1 MITSIHIKNFLSI
14 EDTIF
19 DLTKLTEINHFSLLC
34 GENGAGKSNILKSIS
49 LLKKLIDY
57 DKNMTISEI
66 YNKYKNKMCNGPI
79 YLEYNFLLNNKKGSY
94 LLVLS
99 EQGVIEEQLRLT
111 LNKNI
116 CSCYRIH
123 NSEIV
128 LSTKFFN
135 NNMNKYKEIICP
147 NLNQYAVLSSLVKIT
162 NCQFLSAFIK
172 VKEDLPL
179 TFFYFIDWINDIL
192 ISDTF
197 NINLLKGVANKEYK
211 DKLII
216 LAKICSQFLS
226 NIDDLYYSVH
236 QYDKN
241 HIEYKLYSKNNNYK
255 VTIDFEKESEGI
267 KQIVY
272 LIYYLLEAAKNK
284 IVVIDNIDT
293 NVHPILL
300 KSIIEFFYNKIE
312 GQVIYTSSN
321 SIALLDIKEL
331 KNMIYVVDHGD
342 IKNINS
348 FRRIFDKNNL
358 LSLYCKGTFGGI
370 PTIDQNKLSEA
381 IKNVN

>member
-19 DLTKLTEINHFSLLC
+19 DLTKLTEINHFNLLY

-49 LLKKLIDY
+49 LLKELIDY
-57 DKNMTISEI
+57 DKNMTVSEI

-79 YLEYNFLLNNKKGSY
+79 YLEYDFLLNNKKGSY

-147 NLNQYAVLSSLVKIT
+147 NLNQYTVLSSLVKIT

-172 VKEDLPL
+172 AKEDLSL
-179 TFFYFIDWINDIL
+179 TFFCFIDWIDDIL
-192 ISDTF
+192 ISDTLD
-197 NINLLKGVANKEYK
+197 IDLLKGIASKEYK
-211 DKLII
+211 DKLTI
-216 LAKICSQFLS
+216 LAKICNQFLP
-226 NIDDLYYSVH
+226 NIDELYYSIY

-241 HIEYKLYSKNNNYK
+241 HIEYKLYSRNNNYK
-255 VTIDFEKESEGI
+255 KTVDFEKESEGI

-300 KSIIEFFYNKIE
+300 KSIIEFFCNKIE

-321 SIALLDIKEL
+321 SMMLLDIKEL
-331 KNMIYVVDHGD
+331 KNMIYIVDHGD

-348 FRRIFDKNNL
+348 FRRIFDENNL
-358 LSLYCKGTFGGI
+358 LSLYRKGTFGGI
-370 PTIDQNKLSEA
+370 PTIDQDKLSEA

>member
-1 MITSIHIKNFLSI
+1 M
-14 EDTIF
+14 
-19 DLTKLTEINHFSLLC
+19 
-34 GENGAGKSNILKSIS
+34 
-49 LLKKLIDY
+49 
-57 DKNMTISEI
+57 
-66 YNKYKNKMCNGPI
+66 
-79 YLEYNFLLNNKKGSY
+79 
-94 LLVLS
+94 VLS
-99 EQGVIEEQLRLT
+99 EQGVIEEQLKLT

-123 NSEIV
+123 NSEVV

-172 VKEDLPL
+172 TKEDLPL

-211 DKLII
+211 DKLTT
-216 LAKICSQFLS
+216 LSKICSQFLS
-226 NIDDLYYSVH
+226 NIDDLYYSVY
-236 QYDKN
+236 QYDKK
-241 HIEYKLYSKNNNYK
+241 HIEYKLYGKNNSYK
-255 VTIDFEKESEGI
+255 ATIDFEKESEGI

-284 IVVIDNIDT
+284 IVIIDNIDT

>member
-49 LLKKLIDY
+49 LLKELIDY
-57 DKNMTISEI
+57 DKNMTVSEI

-128 LSTKFFN
+128 LSTNFFN

-211 DKLII
+211 DKLIT

-241 HIEYKLYSKNNNYK
+241 HIEYKLYGKNNSYK

-348 FRRIFDKNNL
+348 FRRIFNENNL

>member
-49 LLKKLIDY
+49 LLKELIDY
-57 DKNMTISEI
+57 DKNMTVSEI

-79 YLEYNFLLNNKKGSY
+79 YLEYDFLLNNKKGSY

-123 NSEIV
+123 NSEVV

-147 NLNQYAVLSSLVKIT
+147 NLNQYTVLSSLVKIT

-172 VKEDLPL
+172 AKEDLPL
-179 TFFYFIDWINDIL
+179 TFFCFIDWIDDIL

-197 NINLLKGVANKEYK
+197 NIDLLSGIANKEYR
-211 DKLII
+211 DKLTI
-216 LAKICSQFLS
+216 LAKICEQFLP
-226 NIDDLYYSVH
+226 NINDLYYLIY
-236 QYDKN
+236 QDDKK
-241 HIEYKLYSKNNNYK
+241 HIEYKLYNGYK
-255 VTIDFEKESEGI
+255 ATIDFKKESEGV
-267 KQIVY
+267 KQIIY
-272 LIYYLLEAAKNK
+272 LIYYLLEATKNR
-284 IVVIDNIDT
+284 IVIIDNIDT
-293 NVHPILL
+293 NIHPILL
-300 KSIIEFFYNKIE
+300 KSIIEFFCNKIE

-321 SIALLDIKEL
+321 SMMLLDIKEL
-331 KNMIYVVDHGD
+331 KNMIYIVDHGD

-348 FRRIFDKNNL
+348 FRRIYDKNNL
-358 LSLYCKGTFGGI
+358 LSLYCKGAFGGI
-370 PTIDQNKLSEA
+370 PTIDQDKLSEA
-381 IKNVN
+381 IRNVN

>member
-49 LLKKLIDY
+49 LLKELIDY
-57 DKNMTISEI
+57 DKNMTVSEI

-79 YLEYNFLLNNKKGSY
+79 YLEYDFLLNNKKGSY

-147 NLNQYAVLSSLVKIT
+147 NLNQYTVLSSLVKIT

-211 DKLII
+211 YKLTT
-216 LAKICSQFLS
+216 LAKICSQFLP

-241 HIEYKLYSKNNNYK
+241 HIEYKLYGKNNSYK

-272 LIYYLLEAAKNK
+272 LIYYLLEATKNK

-358 LSLYCKGTFGGI
+358 LSLYCKGTFRGI

>member
-49 LLKKLIDY
+49 LLKELIDY
-57 DKNMTISEI
+57 DKNMTVSEI

-79 YLEYNFLLNNKKGSY
+79 YLEYDFLLNNKKGSY

-147 NLNQYAVLSSLVKIT
+147 NLNQYTVLSSLVKIT

-172 VKEDLPL
+172 VKEDLSL

-211 DKLII
+211 DKLIT

-241 HIEYKLYSKNNNYK
+241 HIEYKLYGKNNSYK

-272 LIYYLLEAAKNK
+272 LIYYLLEATKNK

-348 FRRIFDKNNL
+348 FRRIFDENNL

>member
-34 GENGAGKSNILKSIS
+34 GKNGAGKSNILKSIS
-49 LLKKLIDY
+49 LLKELIDY

-79 YLEYNFLLNNKKGSY
+79 YLEYDFLLNNKKGSY

-99 EQGVIEEQLRLT
+99 EQGVIEEQLKLT

-123 NSEIV
+123 NSEVV

-135 NNMNKYKEIICP
+135 NNINKYKEIICP

-172 VKEDLPL
+172 TKEDLPL
-179 TFFYFIDWINDIL
+179 TFFCFIDWINDIL

-211 DKLII
+211 DKLTT

-226 NIDDLYYSVH
+226 NIDDLYYSVY
-236 QYDKN
+236 QYDKK
-241 HIEYKLYSKNNNYK
+241 HIEYKLYGKNNSYK

-284 IVVIDNIDT
+284 IVIIDNIDT

>member
-19 DLTKLTEINHFSLLC
+19 DLTKLTKINHFSLLC

-49 LLKKLIDY
+49 LLKELIDY

-79 YLEYNFLLNNKKGSY
+79 YLEYDFLLNNKKGSY

-147 NLNQYAVLSSLVKIT
+147 NLNQYTVLSSLVKIT

-172 VKEDLPL
+172 VKEDLSL

-211 DKLII
+211 DKLIT

-241 HIEYKLYSKNNNYK
+241 HIEYKLYGKNNSYK

-272 LIYYLLEAAKNK
+272 LIYYLLEATKNK

-348 FRRIFDKNNL
+348 FRRIFDENNL

>member
-49 LLKKLIDY
+49 LLKELIDY
-57 DKNMTISEI
+57 DKNMTVSEI

-79 YLEYNFLLNNKKGSY
+79 YLEYDFLLNNKKGSY

-123 NSEIV
+123 NSEVV

-147 NLNQYAVLSSLVKIT
+147 NLNQYTVLSSLVKIT

-172 VKEDLPL
+172 AKEDLPL
-179 TFFYFIDWINDIL
+179 TFFCFIDWINDIL

-197 NINLLKGVANKEYK
+197 NINLLSGIASKEYK
-211 DKLII
+211 DKLTI
-216 LAKICSQFLS
+216 LAIICNQFLP
-226 NIDDLYYSVH
+226 NIDELYYSIY

-255 VTIDFEKESEGI
+255 KTIDFEKESEGI

-293 NVHPILL
+293 NIHPILL
-300 KSIIEFFYNKIE
+300 KSIIEFFCNKIE

-321 SIALLDIKEL
+321 SMMLLDIKEL
-331 KNMIYVVDHGD
+331 KNMIYIVDHGD

-358 LSLYCKGTFGGI
+358 LSLYCNGTFGGI
-370 PTIDQNKLSEA
+370 PTIDQDKLSEA

>member
-19 DLTKLTEINHFSLLC
+19 DLTKLTKINHFSLLC

-49 LLKKLIDY
+49 LLKELIDY
-57 DKNMTISEI
+57 DKNMTVSEI

-79 YLEYNFLLNNKKGSY
+79 YLEYDFLLNNKKGSY

-197 NINLLKGVANKEYK
+197 NINLLKGVASKEYK
-211 DKLII
+211 DKLTI

-241 HIEYKLYSKNNNYK
+241 HIEYKLYGKNNSYK

-272 LIYYLLEAAKNK
+272 LIYYLLEATKNK

-342 IKNINS
+342 TKNINS
-348 FRRIFDKNNL
+348 FRRIFDENNL

>member
-19 DLTKLTEINHFSLLC
+19 DLTKLTKINHFSLLC

-49 LLKKLIDY
+49 LLKELIDY

-147 NLNQYAVLSSLVKIT
+147 NLNQYTVLSSLVKIT

-211 DKLII
+211 DKLIT

-241 HIEYKLYSKNNNYK
+241 HIEYKLYGKNNSYK

-272 LIYYLLEAAKNK
+272 LIYYLLEATKNK

-342 IKNINS
+342 TKNINS
-348 FRRIFDKNNL
+348 FRRIFDENNL

>member
-49 LLKKLIDY
+49 LLKELIDY
-57 DKNMTISEI
+57 DKNMTVSEI

-99 EQGVIEEQLRLT
+99 KQGVIEEQLRLT

-123 NSEIV
+123 NSEVV

-147 NLNQYAVLSSLVKIT
+147 NLNQYTVLSSLVKIT

-172 VKEDLPL
+172 AKEDLPL
-179 TFFYFIDWINDIL
+179 TFFCFIDWINDIL

-197 NINLLKGVANKEYK
+197 NINLLSGIVNKEYR
-211 DKLII
+211 DKLTT
-216 LAKICSQFLS
+216 LAKICEQFLP
-226 NIDDLYYSVH
+226 NTNDLYYLIY
-236 QYDKN
+236 QYDKKY
-241 HIEYKLYSKNNNYK
+241 IEYKLYNGYK
-255 VTIDFEKESEGI
+255 AKIDFKKESEGV
-267 KQIVY
+267 KQIIY
-272 LIYYLLEAAKNK
+272 LIYYLLEATKNR
-284 IVVIDNIDT
+284 IVIIDNIDT
-293 NVHPILL
+293 NIHPILL
-300 KSIIEFFYNKIE
+300 KSIIEFFCNKIE

-321 SIALLDIKEL
+321 SMMLLDIKEL
-331 KNMIYVVDHGD
+331 KNMIYIVDHGD

-370 PTIDQNKLSEA
+370 PTIDQDKLSEA

>member
-1 MITSIHIKNFLSI
+1 MITSIHIKNFLSV

-19 DLTKLTEINHFSLLC
+19 DLTKLTEINHFNLLY

-49 LLKKLIDY
+49 LLKELIDY
-57 DKNMTISEI
+57 DKNMTVSEI

-79 YLEYNFLLNNKKGSY
+79 YLEYDFLLNNKKGSY

-123 NSEIV
+123 NSEVV

-147 NLNQYAVLSSLVKIT
+147 NLNQYTVLSSLVKIT

-211 DKLII
+211 DKLIT

-241 HIEYKLYSKNNNYK
+241 HIEYKLYGKNNSYK

>member
-49 LLKKLIDY
+49 LLKELIDY
-57 DKNMTISEI
+57 DKNMTVSEI
-66 YNKYKNKMCNGPI
+66 YNKYKNKMCNSPI
-79 YLEYNFLLNNKKGSY
+79 YLEYDFLLNNKKGSY

-99 EQGVIEEQLRLT
+99 EQGVIEEQLKLT

-123 NSEIV
+123 NSEVV

-147 NLNQYAVLSSLVKIT
+147 NLNQYTVLSSLAKIT

-172 VKEDLPL
+172 AKEDLPL
-179 TFFYFIDWINDIL
+179 TFFCFIDWIDDIL
-192 ISDTF
+192 ISDTLD
-197 NINLLKGVANKEYK
+197 IDLLKGIASKEYK
-211 DKLII
+211 DKLTI
-216 LAKICSQFLS
+216 LAKICNQFLP
-226 NIDDLYYSVH
+226 NIDELYYSIY

-255 VTIDFEKESEGI
+255 KTVDFEKESEGI

-312 GQVIYTSSN
+312 GQIIYTSSN

-331 KNMIYVVDHGD
+331 KNMIYIVDHGD

-370 PTIDQNKLSEA
+370 PTIDQDKLSEA

>member
-1 MITSIHIKNFLSI
+1 MITSIHIKNFLSV

-19 DLTKLTEINHFSLLC
+19 DLTKLTKINHFSLLC

-49 LLKKLIDY
+49 LLKELIDY

-99 EQGVIEEQLRLT
+99 EQEVIEEQLRLT

-197 NINLLKGVANKEYK
+197 NINLLKRVANKEYK

-241 HIEYKLYSKNNNYK
+241 HIEYKLYGKNNSYK

-272 LIYYLLEAAKNK
+272 LIYYLLEATKNK

-358 LSLYCKGTFGGI
+358 LSLYCKSTFGGI

>member
-49 LLKKLIDY
+49 LLKELIDY

-147 NLNQYAVLSSLVKIT
+147 NLNQYTVLSSLVKIT

-211 DKLII
+211 DKLIT

-241 HIEYKLYSKNNNYK
+241 HIEYKLYGKNNSYK

-272 LIYYLLEAAKNK
+272 LIYYLLEATKNK

-348 FRRIFDKNNL
+348 FRRIFDENNL

>member
-19 DLTKLTEINHFSLLC
+19 DLTKLTKINHFSLLC

-49 LLKKLIDY
+49 LLKELIDY

-79 YLEYNFLLNNKKGSY
+79 YLEYDFLLNNKKGSY

-197 NINLLKGVANKEYK
+197 NINLLKGVASKEYK
-211 DKLII
+211 DKLTI

-241 HIEYKLYSKNNNYK
+241 HIEYKLYGKNNSYK

-272 LIYYLLEAAKNK
+272 LIYYLLEATKNK

-342 IKNINS
+342 TKNINS
-348 FRRIFDKNNL
+348 FRRIFDENNL

>member
-49 LLKKLIDY
+49 LLKELIDY
-57 DKNMTISEI
+57 DKNMTVSEI

-79 YLEYNFLLNNKKGSY
+79 YLEYVFLLNNKKGSY

-123 NSEIV
+123 NSEVV

-147 NLNQYAVLSSLVKIT
+147 NLNQYTVLSSLVKIT

-172 VKEDLPL
+172 AKEDLPL
-179 TFFYFIDWINDIL
+179 TFFCFIDWINNIL
-192 ISDTF
+192 ISNTLD
-197 NINLLKGVANKEYK
+197 IDLLKGIASKEYK
-211 DKLII
+211 DKLTI
-216 LAKICSQFLS
+216 LAIICNQFLP
-226 NIDDLYYSVH
+226 NIDELYYSIY

-255 VTIDFEKESEGI
+255 KTIDFEKESEGI

-293 NVHPILL
+293 NIHPILL
-300 KSIIEFFYNKIE
+300 KSIIEFFCNKIE

-321 SIALLDIKEL
+321 SMMLLDIKEL
-331 KNMIYVVDHGD
+331 KNMIYIVDHGD

-370 PTIDQNKLSEA
+370 PTIDQDKLSEA

>member
-1 MITSIHIKNFLSI
+1 MITSIHIKNFLSV

-19 DLTKLTEINHFSLLC
+19 DLTKLTEINHFNLLY

-49 LLKKLIDY
+49 LLKELIDY
-57 DKNMTISEI
+57 DKNMTVSEI

-79 YLEYNFLLNNKKGSY
+79 YLEYDFLLNNKKGSY

-123 NSEIV
+123 NSEVV

-147 NLNQYAVLSSLVKIT
+147 NLNQYTVLSSLVKIT

-211 DKLII
+211 DKLIT

-241 HIEYKLYSKNNNYK
+241 HIEYKLYGKNNSYK

-272 LIYYLLEAAKNK
+272 LIYYLLEATKNK

-348 FRRIFDKNNL
+348 FRRIFNENNL

>member
-49 LLKKLIDY
+49 LLKELIDY
-57 DKNMTISEI
+57 DKNMTVSEI

-79 YLEYNFLLNNKKGSY
+79 YLKYDFLLNNKKGSY

-123 NSEIV
+123 NSKVV

-147 NLNQYAVLSSLVKIT
+147 NLNQYTVLSSLVKIT

-172 VKEDLPL
+172 AKEDLPL
-179 TFFYFIDWINDIL
+179 TFFCFIDWINDIL
-192 ISDTF
+192 ISDTL
-197 NINLLKGVANKEYK
+197 NIDLLSGIANKEYR
-211 DKLII
+211 DKLTT
-216 LAKICSQFLS
+216 LAKICEQFLP
-226 NIDDLYYSVH
+226 NTNDLYYLIY

-255 VTIDFEKESEGI
+255 KTIDFEKESEGI

-348 FRRIFDKNNL
+348 FRRIFDQNNL

-370 PTIDQNKLSEA
+370 PTIDQDKLSEV
-381 IKNVN
+381 IQNVN

>member
-49 LLKKLIDY
+49 LLKELIDY

-79 YLEYNFLLNNKKGSY
+79 YLEYDFLLNNKKGSY

-147 NLNQYAVLSSLVKIT
+147 NLNQYTVLSSLVKIT

-172 VKEDLPL
+172 AKEDLPL
-179 TFFYFIDWINDIL
+179 TFFCFIDWINNIL
-192 ISDTF
+192 ISNTLD
-197 NINLLKGVANKEYK
+197 IDLLKGIASKEYK
-211 DKLII
+211 DKLTI
-216 LAKICSQFLS
+216 LAIICNQFLP
-226 NIDDLYYSVH
+226 NIDELYYSIY

-255 VTIDFEKESEGI
+255 KTIDFEKESEGI

-272 LIYYLLEAAKNK
+272 LIYYLLEATKNR
-284 IVVIDNIDT
+284 IVIIDNIDT
-293 NVHPILL
+293 NIHPILL
-300 KSIIEFFYNKIE
+300 KSIIEFFCNKIE

-321 SIALLDIKEL
+321 SMMLLDIKEL
-331 KNMIYVVDHGD
+331 KNMIYIVDHGD

-358 LSLYCKGTFGGI
+358 LSLYCKGIFGGI
-370 PTIDQNKLSEA
+370 PTIDQDKLSEV

>member
-19 DLTKLTEINHFSLLC
+19 DLTKLTKINHFSLLC

-49 LLKKLIDY
+49 LLKELIDY

-79 YLEYNFLLNNKKGSY
+79 YLEYDFLLNNKKGSY

-135 NNMNKYKEIICP
+135 NNMNKYKGIICP
-147 NLNQYAVLSSLVKIT
+147 NLNQYTVLSSLVKIT

-197 NINLLKGVANKEYK
+197 NINLLKGVANKECK
-211 DKLII
+211 DKLIT

-241 HIEYKLYSKNNNYK
+241 HIEYKLYGKNNSYK

-272 LIYYLLEAAKNK
+272 LIYYLLEATKNK

-348 FRRIFDKNNL
+348 FRRIFDENNL

>member
-1 MITSIHIKNFLSI
+1 MITSIHIKNFLSV

-19 DLTKLTEINHFSLLC
+19 DLTKLTEINHFNLLY
-34 GENGAGKSNILKSIS
+34 GENGAGKSNILKSIF
-49 LLKKLIDY
+49 LLKELIDY

-123 NSEIV
+123 NSEVV

-147 NLNQYAVLSSLVKIT
+147 NLNQYTVLSSLVKIT

-211 DKLII
+211 DKLIT

-241 HIEYKLYSKNNNYK
+241 HIEYKLYGKNNSYK

-272 LIYYLLEAAKNK
+272 LIYYLLEATKNK

-370 PTIDQNKLSEA
+370 PTIDQDKLSEA

>member
-49 LLKKLIDY
+49 LLKELIDY
-57 DKNMTISEI
+57 DKNMTVSEI

-79 YLEYNFLLNNKKGSY
+79 YLKYDFLLNNKKGSY

-123 NSEIV
+123 NSEVV

-147 NLNQYAVLSSLVKIT
+147 NLNQYTVLSSLVKIT

-179 TFFYFIDWINDIL
+179 TFFCFIDWINDIL
-192 ISDTF
+192 ISDTL
-197 NINLLKGVANKEYK
+197 NIDLLSGIANKEYR
-211 DKLII
+211 DKLTT
-216 LAKICSQFLS
+216 LVKICEQFLP
-226 NIDDLYYSVH
+226 NINDLYYLIY
-236 QYDKN
+236 QDDK
-241 HIEYKLYSKNNNYK
+241 IEYKLYNGYK
-255 VTIDFEKESEGI
+255 ATIDFKKESEGV
-267 KQIVY
+267 KQIIY
-272 LIYYLLEAAKNK
+272 LIYYLLEATKNR
-284 IVVIDNIDT
+284 IVIIDNIDT
-293 NVHPILL
+293 NIHPILL
-300 KSIIEFFYNKIE
+300 KSIIEFFCNKIE

-321 SIALLDIKEL
+321 SMMLLDIKEL
-331 KNMIYVVDHGD
+331 KNMIYIVDHGD

-370 PTIDQNKLSEA
+370 PTIDQDKLSEA

>member
-19 DLTKLTEINHFSLLC
+19 DLTKLTKINHFSLLC

-49 LLKKLIDY
+49 LLKELIDY

-79 YLEYNFLLNNKKGSY
+79 YLEYDFLLNNKKGSY

-123 NSEIV
+123 NSEVV

-172 VKEDLPL
+172 AKEDLPL
-179 TFFYFIDWINDIL
+179 TFFCFIDWINNIL
-192 ISDTF
+192 ISDTLD
-197 NINLLKGVANKEYK
+197 IDLLKGIASKEYK
-211 DKLII
+211 DKLTI

-241 HIEYKLYSKNNNYK
+241 HIEYKLYGKNNSYK

-272 LIYYLLEAAKNK
+272 LIYYLLEATKNK

-348 FRRIFDKNNL
+348 FRRIFDENNL

>member
-49 LLKKLIDY
+49 LLKELIDY
-57 DKNMTISEI
+57 DKNMTVSEI

-79 YLEYNFLLNNKKGSY
+79 YLEYDFLLNNKKGSY

-123 NSEIV
+123 NSEVV

-147 NLNQYAVLSSLVKIT
+147 NLNQYTVLSSLVKIT

-172 VKEDLPL
+172 AKEDLPL
-179 TFFYFIDWINDIL
+179 TFFCFIDWINNIL
-192 ISDTF
+192 ISNTLD
-197 NINLLKGVANKEYK
+197 IDLLKGIASKEYK
-211 DKLII
+211 DKLTI
-216 LAKICSQFLS
+216 LAIICNQFLP
-226 NIDDLYYSVH
+226 NIDELYYSIY

-255 VTIDFEKESEGI
+255 KTIDFEKESEGI

-293 NVHPILL
+293 NIHPILL
-300 KSIIEFFYNKIE
+300 KSIIEFFCNKIE

-321 SIALLDIKEL
+321 SMMLLDIKEL
-331 KNMIYVVDHGD
+331 KNMIYIVDHGD

-370 PTIDQNKLSEA
+370 PTIDQDKLSEV
-381 IKNVN
+381 IQNVN

>member
-19 DLTKLTEINHFSLLC
+19 DLTKLTGINHFSLLC

-49 LLKKLIDY
+49 LLKELIDY
-57 DKNMTISEI
+57 DKNMTVSEI

-79 YLEYNFLLNNKKGSY
+79 YLEYDFLLNNKKGSY

-123 NSEIV
+123 NSEVV

-147 NLNQYAVLSSLVKIT
+147 NLNQYTVLSSLVKIT

-172 VKEDLPL
+172 AKEDLPL
-179 TFFYFIDWINDIL
+179 TFFCFIDWIDDIL

-197 NINLLKGVANKEYK
+197 NIDLLSGIAN
-211 DKLII
+211 
-216 LAKICSQFLS
+216 
-226 NIDDLYYSVH
+226 
-236 QYDKN
+236 
-241 HIEYKLYSKNNNYK
+241 
-255 VTIDFEKESEGI
+255 KESEGV
-267 KQIVY
+267 KQIIY
-272 LIYYLLEAAKNK
+272 LIYYLLEATKNR
-284 IVVIDNIDT
+284 IVIIDNIDT
-293 NVHPILL
+293 NIHPILL
-300 KSIIEFFYNKIE
+300 KSIIEFFCNKIE

-321 SIALLDIKEL
+321 SMMLLDIKEL
-331 KNMIYVVDHGD
+331 KNMIYIVDHGD

-348 FRRIFDKNNL
+348 FRRIYDKNNL

-370 PTIDQNKLSEA
+370 PTIDQDKLSEA

>member
-1 MITSIHIKNFLSI
+1 MITSIHIKNFLSV

-19 DLTKLTEINHFSLLC
+19 DLTKLTEINHFNLLY

-49 LLKKLIDY
+49 LLKELIDY
-57 DKNMTISEI
+57 DKNMTVSEI

-79 YLEYNFLLNNKKGSY
+79 YLEYDFLLNNKKGSY

-123 NSEIV
+123 NSEVV

-147 NLNQYAVLSSLVKIT
+147 NLNQYTVLSSLVKIT

-211 DKLII
+211 DKLIT

-241 HIEYKLYSKNNNYK
+241 HIEYKLYGKNNSYK

-272 LIYYLLEAAKNK
+272 LIYYLLEATKNK

-370 PTIDQNKLSEA
+370 PTIDQDKLSEA

>member
-49 LLKKLIDY
+49 LLKELIDY
-57 DKNMTISEI
+57 DKNMTVSEI

-99 EQGVIEEQLRLT
+99 KQGVIEEQLRLT

-123 NSEIV
+123 NSEVV

-147 NLNQYAVLSSLVKIT
+147 NLNQYTVLSSLVKIT

-172 VKEDLPL
+172 AKEDLPL
-179 TFFYFIDWINDIL
+179 TFFCFIDWINNIL
-192 ISDTF
+192 ILDTL
-197 NINLLKGVANKEYK
+197 NIDLLSGITNKEYR
-211 DKLII
+211 DKLTT
-216 LAKICSQFLS
+216 LAKICEQFLP
-226 NIDDLYYSVH
+226 NIDELYYSIY

-255 VTIDFEKESEGI
+255 KTIDFEKESEGI

-293 NVHPILL
+293 NIHPILL
-300 KSIIEFFYNKIE
+300 KSIIEFFCNKIE

-321 SIALLDIKEL
+321 SMMLLDIKEL
-331 KNMIYVVDHGD
+331 KNMIYIVDHGD

-370 PTIDQNKLSEA
+370 PTIDQDKLSEA

>member
-19 DLTKLTEINHFSLLC
+19 DLTKLTKINHFSLLC

-49 LLKKLIDY
+49 LLKELIDY

-79 YLEYNFLLNNKKGSY
+79 YLEYDFLLNNKKGSY

-197 NINLLKGVANKEYK
+197 NINLLKGVASKEYK
-211 DKLII
+211 DKLTI

-241 HIEYKLYSKNNNYK
+241 HIEYKLYGKNNSHK
-255 VTIDFEKESEGI
+255 ATIDFEKESEGI

-272 LIYYLLEAAKNK
+272 LIYYLLEATKNK

-342 IKNINS
+342 TKNINS
-348 FRRIFDKNNL
+348 FRRIFDENNL

>member
-19 DLTKLTEINHFSLLC
+19 DLTKLTEINHFNLLC

-49 LLKKLIDY
+49 LLKELIDY
-57 DKNMTISEI
+57 DKNMTVSEI

-79 YLEYNFLLNNKKGSY
+79 YLEYDFLLNNKKGSY

-116 CSCYRIH
+116 CSCYKIH
-123 NSEIV
+123 NSEVV

-147 NLNQYAVLSSLVKIT
+147 NLNQYTVLSSLAKIT

-172 VKEDLPL
+172 AKEDLPL
-179 TFFYFIDWINDIL
+179 TFFCFIDWIDDIL
-192 ISDTF
+192 ISDTLD
-197 NINLLKGVANKEYK
+197 IDLLKGIASKEYK
-211 DKLII
+211 DKLTI
-216 LAKICSQFLS
+216 LAKICNQFLP
-226 NIDDLYYSVH
+226 NIDELYYSIY

-255 VTIDFEKESEGI
+255 KTVDFEKESEGI

-312 GQVIYTSSN
+312 GQIIYTSSN

-331 KNMIYVVDHGD
+331 KNMIYVVDNGD

-370 PTIDQNKLSEA
+370 PTIDQDKLSEA

>member
-1 MITSIHIKNFLSI
+1 M
-14 EDTIF
+14 
-19 DLTKLTEINHFSLLC
+19 
-34 GENGAGKSNILKSIS
+34 
-49 LLKKLIDY
+49 
-57 DKNMTISEI
+57 
-66 YNKYKNKMCNGPI
+66 
-79 YLEYNFLLNNKKGSY
+79 
-94 LLVLS
+94 
-99 EQGVIEEQLRLT
+99 
-111 LNKNI
+111 NKNI

-192 ISDTF
+192 ISDMF

-241 HIEYKLYSKNNNYK
+241 HIEYKLYGKNNSYK

-272 LIYYLLEAAKNK
+272 LIYYLLEATKNK

-321 SIALLDIKEL
+321 SMMLLDIKEL

>member
-49 LLKKLIDY
+49 LLKELIDY

-79 YLEYNFLLNNKKGSY
+79 YLEYDFLLNNKKGSY

-123 NSEIV
+123 NSEVV

-147 NLNQYAVLSSLVKIT
+147 NLNQYTVLSSLVKIT

-172 VKEDLPL
+172 AKEDLPL
-179 TFFYFIDWINDIL
+179 TFFCFIDWIDDIL
-192 ISDTF
+192 ISDTLD
-197 NINLLKGVANKEYK
+197 IDLLKGIASKEYK
-211 DKLII
+211 DKLTI
-216 LAKICSQFLS
+216 LAKICNQFLP
-226 NIDDLYYSVH
+226 NIDELYYSIY

-241 HIEYKLYSKNNNYK
+241 HIEYKLYSRNNNYK
-255 VTIDFEKESEGI
+255 KTVDFEKESEGI

-272 LIYYLLEAAKNK
+272 LMYYLLEAAKNK

-300 KSIIEFFYNKIE
+300 KSIIEFFCNKIE

-331 KNMIYVVDHGD
+331 KNMIYVVDNGD

-370 PTIDQNKLSEA
+370 PTIDQDKLSEV
-381 IKNVN
+381 IQNVN

>member
-49 LLKKLIDY
+49 LLKELIDY
-57 DKNMTISEI
+57 DKNMTVSEI

-99 EQGVIEEQLRLT
+99 KQGVIEEQLRLT

-116 CSCYRIH
+116 CLCYRIH
-123 NSEIV
+123 NSEVV

-172 VKEDLPL
+172 AKEDLPL
-179 TFFYFIDWINDIL
+179 TFFCFIDWINNIL
-192 ISDTF
+192 ISNTLD
-197 NINLLKGVANKEYK
+197 IDLLKGIASKEYK
-211 DKLII
+211 DKLTI
-216 LAKICSQFLS
+216 LAIICNQFLP
-226 NIDDLYYSVH
+226 NIDELYYSIY

-255 VTIDFEKESEGI
+255 KTIDFEKESEGI

-293 NVHPILL
+293 NIHPILL
-300 KSIIEFFYNKIE
+300 KSIIEFFCNKIE

-321 SIALLDIKEL
+321 SMMLLDIKEL
-331 KNMIYVVDHGD
+331 KNMIYIVDHGD

-370 PTIDQNKLSEA
+370 PTIDQDKLSEV
-381 IKNVN
+381 IQNVN

>member
-19 DLTKLTEINHFSLLC
+19 DLTKLTKINHFSLLC

-49 LLKKLIDY
+49 LLKELIDY

-79 YLEYNFLLNNKKGSY
+79 YLEYDFLLNNKKGSY

-147 NLNQYAVLSSLVKIT
+147 NLDQYAILSSLVKIT
-162 NCQFLSAFIK
+162 NCQILSSFIK

-211 DKLII
+211 DKLIT

-226 NIDDLYYSVH
+226 NIDDLYYSVY
-236 QYDKN
+236 QYDKK
-241 HIEYKLYSKNNNYK
+241 HIEYKLYGKYNSYK
-255 VTIDFEKESEGI
+255 ATIDFEKESKGI

-272 LIYYLLEAAKNK
+272 LIYYLLEATKNK

-331 KNMIYVVDHGD
+331 KNMIYVIDHGD

-348 FRRIFDKNNL
+348 FRRIFDENNL